1 MLTSKQKLKQKQKKT
16 RIPETHKMSGL
27 KHTHIYTPRRGNENT
42 LRQTATE
49 DTTYRKE
56 GKEDEKSRICD
67 VSVSVTAAA
76 AVAIKSYIFFLCCIL
91 QFSDR
96 NHHFADENHKKQQE
110 LLKLWRHKT
119 GGTVF
124 AAFFSSILFRL
135 HSIFFEDFLGSE
147 ETIARFDE
155 IKTHKK
161 TT

>member
-1 MLTSKQKLKQKQKKT
+1 MLTLKQKLKQKQKKT

-56 GKEDEKSRICD
+56 GKEDEMSRICD
-67 VSVSVTAAA
+67 VSVTA

-96 NHHFADENHKKQQE
+96 NHHFADENHKKTTRIAKA
-110 LLKLWRHKT
+110 L
-119 GGTVF
+119 
-124 AAFFSSILFRL
+124 
-135 HSIFFEDFLGSE
+135 
-147 ETIARFDE
+147 ET
-155 IKTHKK
+155 
-161 TT
+161 